1 MKQTTIW
8 TIRLQL
14 NSSARTA
21 FGKARR
27 NPTNNECFRTP
38 ELANVSNNII
48 LYFCVTIVS
57 DDANQSSSAKLLE
70 EVLAY
75 AKLFSQNIS
84 HPFSRQTIR
93 VTAMT
98 GAAAM
103 EIGGVTTS
111 EFHYMQNKSY
121 ATQDEID
128 STKRRD

>member
-14 NSSARTA
+14 NTLNWQDETHDKQRIIVFVTGPAGA
-21 FGKARR
+21 GKCA
-27 NPTNNECFRTP
+27 T
-38 ELANVSNNII
+38 I
-48 LYFCVTIVS
+48 LFCTVVTIVS
-57 DDANQSSSAKLLE
+57 DDAQSILFSHYE

-84 HPFSRQTIR
+84 HPFSRQNR

-103 EIGGVTTS
+103 EIGGVTTAS
-111 EFHYMQNKSY
+111 EFHYAKQKLCY
-121 ATQDEID
+121 A
-128 STKRRD
+128 R